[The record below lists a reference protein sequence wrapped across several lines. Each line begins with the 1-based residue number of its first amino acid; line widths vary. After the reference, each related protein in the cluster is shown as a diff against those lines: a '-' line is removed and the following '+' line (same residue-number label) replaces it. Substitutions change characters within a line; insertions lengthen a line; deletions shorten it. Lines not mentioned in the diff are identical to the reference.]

1 VARRSVAAI
10 AGQCVYAAGVASPTM
25 AEFGPD
31 AREFLQSHIDDHGF
45 LSWLG
50 VTVDAVDPGHIVMR
64 VPYSDEL
71 TNPRLSGVE
80 NGRTVHGGVAATLI
94 DTAGGLCVRSDLP
107 DPIESGVATIDLNV
121 SYLRPAT
128 SGIVATAD
136 AIRVGRTVG
145 VAEVTVKSTTDAG
158 EQDEVAVGR
167 GSYRV
172 FRDPER

>member
-1 VARRSVAAI
+1 M
-10 AGQCVYAAGVASPTM
+10 T
-25 AEFGPD
+25 EFGPD

-45 LSWLG
+45 LSWLD
-50 VTVDAVDPGHIVMR
+50 VQVDAVDPGHIVMR
-64 VPYSDEL
+64 VPYSDDL

-80 NGRTVHGGVAATLI
+80 NGHTVHGGVAATLI
-94 DTAGGLCVRSDLP
+94 DTAGGLCVRSDLS
-107 DPIESGVATIDLNV
+107 DPLAGGVATIDLNV

-145 VAEVTVKSTTDAG
+145 VAEVTVRGTTETG
-158 EQDEVAVGR
+158 EQAEVAAGR

-172 FRDPER
+172 FRDVGVEE